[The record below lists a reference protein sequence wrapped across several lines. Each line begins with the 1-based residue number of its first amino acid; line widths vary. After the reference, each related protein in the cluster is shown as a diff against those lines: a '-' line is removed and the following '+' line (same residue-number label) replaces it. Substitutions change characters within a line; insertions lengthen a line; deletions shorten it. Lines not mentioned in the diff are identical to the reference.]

1 MDVFTTGLPNLLTVT
16 PWTIIKSRL
25 ENLYLVPLMY
35 YFELII
41 TIFQVNSLK
50 NPSHRHFNV
59 LNFVKIQDSNTR
71 TSDKLSVKHTRSAT
85 KFDQQFYFNRIPRLW
100 NKLPLVDLSLSSN
113 TIKQNLFQFL
123 WYHCLSNFQRT

>member
-16 PWTIIKSRL
+16 PWTVIKSRL
-25 ENLYLVPLMY
+25 KNLYLVPLMY

-71 TSDKLSVKHTRSAT
+71 TSDKLSSSTP
-85 KFDQQFYFNRIPRLW
+85 DL
-100 NKLPLVDLSLSSN
+100 LPNLINNSISTESLDYGTN
-113 TIKQNLFQFL
+113 
-123 WYHCLSNFQRT
+123 YH